1 MRETVILAACRT
13 AIGKFQ
19 GSLTPFSAVDLG
31 AFAVR
36 EVVRRAGIDP
46 AQVDEIIMGN
56 VVSAGLGQN
65 PARQAG
71 LKGGL
76 HPHVAAMTINKVC
89 GSGLK
94 AVALAAQAIQTGNA
108 EIAVAGG
115 MESMT
120 NSPYLLPQVRAGLR
134 LGHGKVL
141 DSMITDGLWDAYE
154 DFHMGMTGELVAEK
168 YHITRQRQDEYAVES
183 HRRALEAIKNGRFK
197 DQIVPVAI
205 AQKKGEPVQFATDES
220 PRADTSLE
228 ALAKLRPAFKLDG
241 TVTAGNAPG
250 TNDGAAALVVTSLE
264 KARELGKTPL
274 AHVAGQ
280 AVSGVEPKW
289 VMMAPV
295 DAVRML
301 LKKLDW
307 KTEDVD
313 LYELNEA
320 FSVQAIA
327 VMEQLG
333 LDPAK
338 TNVNGGAVALGHPI
352 GASGARILVTLL
364 YEMARRNAHRGVATL
379 CLGGGNAVALAVERS
394 GGLRDLAIE

>member
-1 MRETVILAACRT
+1 MREPVIIAAVRT

-19 GSLTPFSAVDLG
+19 GSLAPFSAVELG
-31 AFAVR
+31 ACVVR
-36 EVVRRAGIDP
+36 EAVRRAGIEP
-46 AQVDEIIMGN
+46 TQIDEIIMGN

-76 HPHVAAMTINKVC
+76 ANHVAAMTINKVC

-94 AVALAAQAIQTGNA
+94 AVALAAQAIQTENA
-108 EIAVAGG
+108 EIVVAGG
-115 MESMT
+115 MESMS
-120 NSPYLLPQVRAGLR
+120 NCPYLLPQLRTGYR

-141 DSMITDGLWDAYE
+141 DAMITDGLWDAYE

-168 YHITRQRQDEYAVES
+168 YQISRQRQDAYAVES
-183 HRRALEAIKNGRFK
+183 HRRALEAIKSCRFK
-197 DQIVPVAI
+197 DEIVPVAI
-205 AQKKGEPVQFATDES
+205 PQKKGEPIQFSMDES
-220 PRADTSLE
+220 PRADTSLD
-228 ALAKLRPAFKLDG
+228 ALAKLKPAFKPDG

-250 TNDGAAALVVTSLE
+250 TNDGAAALVVTSAE
-264 KARELGKTPL
+264 TARKLGQRPM
-274 AHVAGQ
+274 ARVVAQ

-295 DAVRML
+295 TAVQSL
-301 LKKLDW
+301 LAKIGW
-307 KTEDVD
+307 KQDDVD
-313 LYELNEA
+313 LFELNEA
-320 FSVQAIA
+320 FAVQALA
-327 VMEQLG
+327 VIQELG

-364 YEMARRNAHRGVATL
+364 YEMARRNSARGIAAL
-379 CLGGGNAVALAVERS
+379 CLGGGNAVALAVER
-394 GGLRDLAIE
+394 GN